1 MWENWRFATGYED
14 VFNLDDENDADDFA
28 NLYGFKK
35 TMECYKQGNFWI
47 GGMNIKNP
55 IELSY
60 AKMINIIADVYNEK
74 LFKEMIDCG
83 FQDILE
89 QWFNVSKLM
98 KDISTET
105 IVINVSD
112 IVDMSIKD
120 GIMTISYNK
129 EEE

>member
-1 MWENWRFATGYED
+1 MDILGNIMWENWRFATGYED

-74 LFKEMIDCG
+74 LE
-83 FQDILE
+83 LE
-89 QWFNVSKLM
+89 RINGN
-98 KDISTET
+98 STIIT
-105 IVINVSD
+105 KTFTNDLKSAIHRKST
-112 IVDMSIKD
+112 KPR
-120 GIMTISYNK
+120 
-129 EEE
+129 